1 VPLSAGR
8 ARRIAGHCGR
18 VALGLVFLLAG
29 VLKALDPAEFARQI
43 AGYGLVGGTVA
54 AAGAPLLIALE
65 IGLGAA
71 LLLGAFP
78 MAAAGAGCGL
88 LAGFIAIEA
97 YGLMHGR
104 TEACG
109 CFGAYVQRT
118 PREVIAEDLLFI
130 GFGILAVWGLAGWR
144 GLARRAAVAALPLAG
159 AVALALPLAS
169 PHLPLDRLLTRLAPG
184 RTLDDLGIRAHLPSL
199 AAGRHLI
206 ALIDVTEPAAA
217 ATAAALDALAAAP
230 GSPAIVALTPATPEE
245 VAAFQW
251 SAAPGFEVRSIDRGA
266 LKPLYRRLPR
276 FFLLQDGRVVWVR
289 DDAPPD
295 AADLLSSEAS

>member
-1 VPLSAGR
+1 MPEGR

-29 VLKALDPAEFARQI
+29 ILKALDPAEFARQI
-43 AGYGLVGGTVA
+43 AGYGLVGESIA

-78 MAAAGAGCGL
+78 VAAAAAGCCL
-88 LAGFIAIEA
+88 LAAFIAIEA

-118 PREVIAEDLLFI
+118 PGQVIVEDLLFV
-130 GFGILAVWGLAGWR
+130 GFGILAVWGLAAWR
-144 GLARRAAVAALPLAG
+144 GLARRAAFAAVVLAG
-159 AVALALPLAS
+159 AAGLALPLAS

-184 RTLDDLGIRAHLPSL
+184 RSLDELGIRAHLPSL
-199 AAGRHLI
+199 SEGRRLI
-206 ALIDVTEPAAA
+206 ALIDVTDPAAA
-217 ATAAALDALAAAP
+217 
-230 GSPAIVALTPATPEE
+230 
-245 VAAFQW
+245 
-251 SAAPGFEVRSIDRGA
+251 
-266 LKPLYRRLPR
+266 
-276 FFLLQDGRVVWVR
+276 
-289 DDAPPD
+289 
-295 AADLLSSEAS
+295 